1 MNKSIA
7 LSLQCLKKTE
17 ESESTI
23 TTSKYSDLISTVYTD
38 ILSILLG
45 FFYPSNII
53 NDLFQVFD
61 KLCKNVSFSGH

>member
-7 LSLQCLKKTE
+7 LSLQCLKKAE

-23 TTSKYSDLISTVYTD
+23 TTFKYSDLINSVNTD

-45 FFYPSNII
+45 FFCPSNII

-61 KLCKNVSFSGH
+61 KLCKSVLFSGP